1 METNQTSKLMNYI
14 IAIGFA
20 VGASFGMAGSM
31 VTDHITQMMFYEIS
45 SVGLIV
51 AAVLISGK
59 YAKENSEFVA
69 AGFILFAIAEAVMTA
84 GTASNTTSGSQP
96 SFGAG
101 MALYV
106 PSLLLI
112 SIQRTFATFIRATG
126 ILTSIPFAI
135 ASAKI
140 FMGGEVPETS
150 ILPSIGYTL
159 LTITIV
165 GWIWTILRKQ
175 KSLYQ

>member
-20 VGASFGMAGSM
+20 IGAALGMAGSM
-31 VTDHITQMMFYEIS
+31 VKDVITQMMLYEIS
-45 SVGLIV
+45 SIGLIV
-51 AAVLISGK
+51 ATVLISGK

-69 AGFILFAIAEAVMTA
+69 AGFILLAIAEAVMSA
-84 GTASNTTSGSQP
+84 GTAANTLSGSQP

-106 PSLLLI
+106 PSVLLI
-112 SIQRTFATFIRATG
+112 SIPNKFAFVIRVTG
-126 ILTSIPFAI
+126 TLASIPFAI
-135 ASAKI
+135 ASTKI
-140 FMGGEVPETS
+140 FLGEQVPSTS
-150 ILPSIGYTL
+150 LFPSIGYAL

-165 GWIWTILRKQ
+165 GWIWTIFRKQ
-175 KSLYQ
+175 KV